1 MQDAADPTVPPL
13 WRRLARHAT
22 TLLLIAVT
30 CAIVAPTVATL
41 LLAVQANG
49 LSFQA
54 AYAVALA
61 PWAIVIAG
69 PGAFLLGLVFGWM
82 LLFLAAEGHNTLPA
96 RIALAVLIASI
107 AWWLS
112 APLPGTASGA
122 APTAGWPIW
131 AASAASAALI
141 FTRGWVAHRLR
152 HPIPLPRE
160 E

>member
-1 MQDAADPTVPPL
+1 MQDVADPTVPPL

-30 CAIVAPTVATL
+30 CAIVAPTVATV

-54 AYAVALA
+54 AYALALA

-69 PGAFLLGLVFGWM
+69 PGVFLLGLVFGWM
-82 LLFLAAEGHNTLPA
+82 LLVLSAEGYNTLPA

-112 APLPGTASGA
+112 DPLPG
-122 APTAGWPIW
+122 AP
-131 AASAASAALI
+131 SAAEVAARDALLARV
-141 FTRGWVAHRLR
+141 TQAAAAYVPPQTDVDAL
-152 HPIPLPRE
+152 E
-160 E
+160 

>member
-1 MQDAADPTVPPL
+1 MQDVADPTVPPL

-30 CAIVAPTVATL
+30 CAIVAPTVATV

-54 AYAVALA
+54 AYALALA

-69 PGAFLLGLVFGWM
+69 PGVFLLGLVFGWM
-82 LLFLAAEGHNTLPA
+82 LLVLSAEGYNTLPA

-141 FTRGWVAHRLR
+141 FTRFWVAHRLR